1 MKSSCKE
8 ASLLLTKSVDD
19 SLTGPERLKL
29 EVHLRICKTCC
40 RLQEQ
45 LRFLRKAAGLLPED
59 AVAPDPEC
67 SEALRASI
75 KRKIR
80 TADSDSEET

>member
-8 ASLLLTKSVDD
+8 ASLLLTKSVDE
-19 SLTGPERLKL
+19 SLTAPEKLKL

-45 LRFLRKAAGLLPED
+45 LRFLRKAAGLLSEE
-59 AVAPDPEC
+59 AAEAEPEC

-75 KRKIR
+75 KRTIR
-80 TADSDSEET
+80 TAENDSEEP